1 MKDFNFI
8 SSDYS
13 QWLSDLKQR
22 IANTQLQAAR
32 AVNLE
37 LIRLYWQI
45 GHEILERQKMQG
57 WGAKVIT
64 RLADDLRTAFPEMKG
79 FSRANLMY
87 MRGFAAA
94 WTENEIVQ
102 EPLGQLPWYHQ
113 VTLLDKLSK
122 KSERLVYASLA
133 VKNGWSRNA
142 MVHHIELDTAKR
154 IGQAANNF
162 SMTLPAPQSDLA
174 IECLKDPYKLDFLGL
189 GQEAQERDIE
199 HALVQ
204 HVTNFLL
211 ELGDGFAFVGKQ
223 VHLEIGEQDFYVDLL
238 FYHIKLHC
246 YIVIEL
252 KTAAFK
258 PEHIGQLSFYVT
270 AVDRQLKSEQD
281 APTIGLLLCKTKD
294 KVVAEYALQDIHKP
308 IGISE
313 YELTR
318 SIPENLKSSLPSIEQ
333 LETELAKKTLS

>member
-1 MKDFNFI
+1 
-8 SSDYS
+8 
-13 QWLSDLKQR
+13 
-22 IANTQLQAAR
+22 
-32 AVNLE
+32 
-37 LIRLYWQI
+37 
-45 GHEILERQKMQG
+45 
-57 WGAKVIT
+57 
-64 RLADDLRTAFPEMKG
+64 
-79 FSRANLMY
+79 
-87 MRGFAAA
+87 
-94 WTENEIVQ
+94 
-102 EPLGQLPWYHQ
+102 
-113 VTLLDKLSK
+113 
-122 KSERLVYASLA
+122 
-133 VKNGWSRNA
+133 

-223 VHLEIGEQDFYVDLL
+223 VHLEVGEQDFYVDLL

-333 LETELAKKTLS
+333 LETELAK

>member
-64 RLADDLRTAFPEMKG
+64 RLAEDLRTAFPEMKG

-94 WTENEIVQ
+94 WTEAEIVQ

-122 KSERLVYASLA
+122 KSERLVYADLA

-199 HALVQ
+199 NALVQ

-223 VHLEIGEQDFYVDLL
+223 VHLEVGEQDFYVDLL

-333 LETELAKKTLS
+333 LETELAK